1 MQLLEKV
8 KKTEFLGREFLV
20 WLWFKI
26 ETGEGLF
33 KINKKSPAEL
43 LFEGKHGL
51 MVGVVANK
59 FKTSSLDKPHRVS
72 PKAVL
77 RDARLMEI
85 LV

>member
-1 MQLLEKV
+1 M
-8 KKTEFLGREFLV
+8 
-20 WLWFKI
+20 
-26 ETGEGLF
+26 
-33 KINKKSPAEL
+33 

-59 FKTSSLDKPHRVS
+59 FKTSSLDKKT
-72 PKAVL
+72 KAPAKSVL